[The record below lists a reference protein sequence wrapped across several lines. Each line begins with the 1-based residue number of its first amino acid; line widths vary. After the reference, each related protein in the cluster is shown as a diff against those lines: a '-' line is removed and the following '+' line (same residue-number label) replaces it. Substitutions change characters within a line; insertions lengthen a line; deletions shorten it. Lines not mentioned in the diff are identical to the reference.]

1 MNKEDEILYDG
12 DDSVKFIRNYLPE
25 SVNSKFDDDDI
36 YYIVDLIYDYYDS
49 KSFLDGDD
57 NKIVDIDEDEIVAYV
72 LNNTLT
78 DGIDKYEAE
87 DVALVVEGEMEYC
100 ESIGGFDWV
109 KIRSIDLEEFPVL
122 LAPMED
128 VTWMKIFNN

>member
-12 DDSVKFIRNYLPE
+12 DDSVKFIRNFLPE

-49 KSFLDGDD
+49 KGILEGEDET
-57 NKIVDIDEDEIVAYV
+57 IVDIDEDEIVAYV
-72 LNNTLT
+72 MNNALT
-78 DGIDKYEAE
+78 DGIGKYEAE

-100 ESIGGFDWV
+100 DSIGAFD
-109 KIRSIDLEEFPVL
+109 
-122 LAPMED
+122 
-128 VTWMKIFNN
+128 